1 MKQPKITI
9 ITVNYHKEDKTIKL
23 IDSIKSSNYKNYKI
37 IVIDSD
43 SQGALKKLSKKF
55 QELKIIYK
63 KENTGWAK
71 GLKIGVNSEKNT
83 DYYLFLNN
91 DQILD
96 KNMIS
101 FLIQTA
107 ESDKDIGMV
116 APSVYSLN
124 EPDKILTIGGYMNW
138 FTGIAGESKRQK
150 SQTIQEVDGYKE
162 YVDDNALLIKK
173 KAFMESGGHD
183 LIYFLYYEDPDLNIA
198 VKKAGYKILNNQRA
212 KIYHEVYGS
221 TEGKKSPIVV
231 KHLIRNRFIFM
242 RKHSSLFRFLIF
254 LLLNLLIIIPV
265 QFILLILKR
274 HFDLIPSFLSG
285 FFNGLKTSLTLKH

>member
-124 EPDKILTIGGYMNW
+124 EPDKILTIGYS
-138 FTGIAGESKRQK
+138 A
-150 SQTIQEVDGYKE
+150 
-162 YVDDNALLIKK
+162 
-173 KAFMESGGHD
+173 SG
-183 LIYFLYYEDPDLNIA
+183 
-198 VKKAGYKILNNQRA
+198 
-212 KIYHEVYGS
+212 
-221 TEGKKSPIVV
+221 
-231 KHLIRNRFIFM
+231 
-242 RKHSSLFRFLIF
+242 
-254 LLLNLLIIIPV
+254 
-265 QFILLILKR
+265 
-274 HFDLIPSFLSG
+274 
-285 FFNGLKTSLTLKH
+285 